1 MEFVSPLSEST
12 VLVIQQLFSNMLTA
26 ACIPLFKALRNASVS
41 APDFTF
47 SFYLLVL
54 MIALSTI
61 CFASFYADY
70 SRWEEERKR
79 ESTRIR
85 APNNHDYGVISSH
98 PLPRPPIRRDQPR
111 KKQYPYLIPR
121 RNAV

>member
-1 MEFVSPLSEST
+1 
-12 VLVIQQLFSNMLTA
+12 MLTA
-26 ACIPLFKALRNASVS
+26 AFIPVFKALRNASVS

-61 CFASFYADY
+61 YFASFYAEY
-70 SRWEEERKR
+70 SLWEEERKR
-79 ESTRIR
+79 EFTRIR
-85 APNNHDYGVISSH
+85 LEQMKPAINHDYGVISSY
-98 PLPRPPIRRDQPR
+98 PLPRPPVRRDQPW
-111 KKQYPYLIPR
+111 KKQYPFLIPQ